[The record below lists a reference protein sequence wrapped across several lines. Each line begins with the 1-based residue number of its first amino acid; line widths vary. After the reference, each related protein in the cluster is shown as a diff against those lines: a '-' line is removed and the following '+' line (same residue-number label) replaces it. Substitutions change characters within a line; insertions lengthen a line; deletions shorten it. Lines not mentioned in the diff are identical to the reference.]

1 MVEQFISGPATG
13 IEDNQQAQSVFN
25 PKFQARMSLIEA
37 RATILAAMRALGA
50 GGFSRRA
57 GMITRDVCGA
67 RFGKYKPSDILNWL
81 RSDDFQPRFALNL
94 ENWRKGWE
102 PAPSGN
108 AARLRERQ
116 YRGCSAFIA
125 ERGWEKLA
133 DAIES
138 MLAARAQQVVLED
151 EAGNRRVQSLVD
163 VLDLLF
169 ALRMTAARAVR
180 MKLVGGASE

>member
-1 MVEQFISGPATG
+1 MIGQVISEADFSL
-13 IEDNQQAQSVFN
+13 EDHRQSVAV
-25 PKFQARMSLIEA
+25 PAPRFQARMSLIEA

-50 GGFSRRA
+50 GGFSRRT
-57 GMITRDVCGA
+57 GMITREVCGA
-67 RFGKYKPSDILNWL
+67 KFGRYTPADILIWL
-81 RSDDFQPRFALNL
+81 RSDDFQQRFTLDV
-94 ENWRKGWE
+94 ESWRKGWG
-102 PAPSGN
+102 PAPSGK
-108 AARLRERQ
+108 AARLREGQ

-151 EAGNRRVQSLVD
+151 AAGNRRVQSLVD

-169 ALRMTAARAVR
+169 ALRMTAARAAR
-180 MKLVGGASE
+180 MKLVGGGE